1 MHGMAGAKRMPETEQ
16 ATGTLSG
23 ADAESL
29 IETARMADRN
39 RLLSVLLHVSNLTG
53 HDADVRT
60 LAEAVLERLHG
71 LLFCDGS
78 LCYVQEGNRLV
89 NLAQKGPIRDIVG
102 KHPIMN
108 QLLPIGQ
115 TFLNR
120 RQPLII
126 PDLWLADAATTLL
139 RDQMSLFLEGP
150 GAVARCWLFL
160 PMILRGRTVGVIL
173 AAHHVPGQF
182 DAEDR
187 VFGAAFAHQAAIEFE
202 NARLDRDARKRS
214 DEVRTMLQVQRAIT
228 KRVELVDVLQL
239 IADEA
244 CRLTAS
250 GGALVFLEEQ
260 GSWRLAGA
268 SGRTSSHVLEVER
281 DPSLVQSALS
291 DMGRTGRPY
300 HLQQG
305 HAGSVRHEGFLRQY
319 GLESLLC
326 VPVVSEDGTLGLVG
340 VTQPAEGGFQAD
352 DLRILSLLS
361 SSAVIGVEN
370 ARLYESE
377 RRLRAQ
383 ESERAATAERSR
395 LARELHDAVTQSL
408 FSASLIAEVLPRI
421 WEKNPEQGRERL
433 EEVRLLTRGALAEMR
448 TLLLELRPKVLES
461 TTLEELLK
469 HLSAAAAGRS
479 GMEVSSTISGC
490 DGLPFE
496 VKLALYR
503 IVQEAL
509 NNIVKHARA
518 TFVRIQMKGNGFCQ
532 GVAGVEAGV
541 GCRQTNV
548 SIRANEMEKSCTL
561 LEMEIRD
568 DGEGFNPDFIPDG
581 HLGVGIMRERAASIG
596 ATFEMESGKKHGTT
610 IRVLWQQKK
619 AGSGES

>member
-29 IETARMADRN
+29 TETARMADRN

-139 RDQMSLFLEGP
+139 RDQISLFLEGP

-352 DLRILSLLS
+352 DLRILSL
-361 SSAVIGVEN
+361 
-370 ARLYESE
+370 
-377 RRLRAQ
+377 
-383 ESERAATAERSR
+383 
-395 LARELHDAVTQSL
+395 

-448 TLLLELRPKVLES
+448 TLLLELRPKALEG

-548 SIRANEMEKSCTL
+548 SIRANEMVKSCTF

-619 AGSGES
+619 TGSGES